1 MNRQFDKLWVLRLQW
16 CKGSDRWS
24 SKTRL
29 VHSIIHRTCAD
40 TLIRVRTWV
49 QTSTSLQKQVPG
61 LWKIFKIIPKK
72 KRKLWLLLVKKKLP
86 NNTHASFSF
95 FFFFLSFFGSF
106 APLSKWA
113 EKHVQCQDWVLVTEV
128 LKVIAFGQ
136 YGKKCAARW
145 QTVLKTHALPHLW
158 QSRFP
163 NGFWELVPVAR
174 HYIANSFDLHRDST
188 RRLIVTSRV
197 SGRKRRVSLCS
208 QAVTGVT
215 SIAAWRPGPRRTKS
229 LVSIF
234 TRFPK
239 QQSSLDVGKLDD
251 WEV

>member
-1 MNRQFDKLWVLRLQW
+1 M
-16 CKGSDRWS
+16 
-24 SKTRL
+24 
-29 VHSIIHRTCAD
+29 
-40 TLIRVRTWV
+40 
-49 QTSTSLQKQVPG
+49 
-61 LWKIFKIIPKK
+61 
-72 KRKLWLLLVKKKLP
+72 KKKLP

-95 FFFFLSFFGSF
+95 FLFFFLNF
-106 APLSKWA
+106 
-113 EKHVQCQDWVLVTEV
+113 LVPSHHSANELKNMCSVKTECW
-128 LKVIAFGQ
+128 LQKFWKSCIAFGQ

>member
-1 MNRQFDKLWVLRLQW
+1 M
-16 CKGSDRWS
+16 
-24 SKTRL
+24 
-29 VHSIIHRTCAD
+29 
-40 TLIRVRTWV
+40 
-49 QTSTSLQKQVPG
+49 
-61 LWKIFKIIPKK
+61 
-72 KRKLWLLLVKKKLP
+72 KKKLP
-86 NNTHASFSF
+86 NNTHASSNSFPHTSLWRFWSSKRFTPTVWGFFSGLSTTEEASHSWGETF
-95 FFFFLSFFGSF
+95 GRSEASKAGVWETIGRIMTRPESLKNYTCIVFFFLFFLNFFGSF

-128 LKVIAFGQ
+128 LKVSAFGQ

-197 SGRKRRVSLCS
+197 SGRKGRVSLCS
-208 QAVTGVT
+208 QAVTGVK

-234 TRFPK
+234 TRFAK